1 MEERRERIPVFFVD
15 GFLDSGKTSF
25 IIDTIKNDS
34 KDYNVRSLLLCCEQG
49 EVEYEEKF
57 LKDTLTTVKY
67 FESQD
72 EFDYRKISEYIKESN
87 PDRVIVELNGMW
99 DLTKIQL
106 PRILQVVQFMT
117 LFDAQTFPEYFNN
130 MRQMVVDMIKRSSVA
145 CFTKSTSDDFIK
157 PYESALKLA
166 SSKCV
171 YMIADKDFQGHPAF
185 EEVMPYDWEGDTIT
199 LKDDDYP
206 AFYIDTFEHKERYDG
221 KTLDFDCVAVK
232 SKILA
237 KNQFIAGRFIMNC
250 CANDI
255 QLYGF
260 LVDDD
265 MGLKIKDR
273 ATMHI
278 KAKVAY
284 VWSDEYQEEE
294 LVLKPIEIIEVRGK
308 DLSKVLD
315 LTSRN

>member
-1 MEERRERIPVFFVD
+1 MEEQRQRIPVFFVD

-49 EVEYEEKF
+49 EVEYEEQF

-166 SSKCV
+166 SSKCM

-185 EEVMPYDWEGDTIT
+185 EEAMPYDWEGDTIT

-206 AFYIDTFEHKERYDG
+206 PFYIDTFEHKERYEG
-221 KTLDFDCVAVK
+221 KVLDFDCVAVK

-260 LVDDD
+260 LVDGDL
-265 MGLKIKDR
+265 GLKIKDR
-273 ATMHI
+273 ATMHV
-278 KAKVAY
+278 KAKIEY
-284 VWSDEYQEEE
+284 VWSDEYKEEE
-294 LVLKPIEIIEVRGK
+294 LVLKPIELIEVRGK

-315 LTSRN
+315 LTGN

>member
-1 MEERRERIPVFFVD
+1 MEETRQRIPVFFID

-34 KDYNVRSLLLCCEQG
+34 QDYNVRSLLLVCEQG

-67 FESQD
+67 FNSQE

-87 PDRVIVELNGMW
+87 PDRVIIELNGMW

-106 PRILQVVQFMT
+106 PRILQVAQFMT
-117 LFDAQTFPEYFNN
+117 IMDATTFPQYFNN
-130 MRQMVVDMIKRSSVA
+130 MRQMVTDMIKRSNVV
-145 CFTKSTSDDFIK
+145 CFTKSESDDFIK
-157 PYESALKLA
+157 PYENALKLA
-166 SSKCV
+166 SNKCI
-171 YMIADKDFQGHPAF
+171 YMIADKEFQGHPAF
-185 EEVMPYDWEGDTIT
+185 EEEMPYNWDTDTIN
-199 LKDDDYP
+199 LNDDDYP
-206 AFYIDTFEHKERYDG
+206 PFYIDTFEHKDRYEG
-221 KTLDFDCVAVK
+221 KTIDFDCCAVK

-260 LVDDD
+260 LVDGDL
-265 MGLKIKDR
+265 GLKIKDR
-273 ATMHI
+273 STIHI
-278 KAKVAY
+278 KAKINY
-284 VWSDEYQEEE
+284 VWSDEYNEEE
-294 LVLKPIEIIEVRGK
+294 LVLTPIEIIEVRGK
-308 DLSKVLD
+308 DLSTVLD
-315 LTSRN
+315 LTQG

>member
-49 EVEYEEKF
+49 EVEYEEQF

-67 FESQD
+67 FESQE

-130 MRQMVVDMIKRSSVA
+130 MRQMVVDMIKRSNVA

-166 SSKCV
+166 SSKCI
-171 YMIADKDFQGHPAF
+171 YMIADKEFQGHPAF

-206 AFYIDTFEHKERYDG
+206 TFYIDTFEHKERYDG

-260 LVDDD
+260 LVDGDL
-265 MGLKIKDR
+265 GLKIKDR

-278 KAKVAY
+278 KAKVSY

-315 LTSRN
+315 LTSGN

>member
-1 MEERRERIPVFFVD
+1 MENTRQRIPVFFID

-34 KDYNVRSLLLCCEQG
+34 ADYNVRTLLLACEQG

-67 FESQD
+67 FESQE

-106 PRILQVVQFMT
+106 PRILQVAQFMT
-117 LFDAQTFPEYFNN
+117 IFDSTTFPEYFNN
-130 MRQMVVDMIKRSSVA
+130 MRQMVVDMIKRSNVV

-157 PYESALKLA
+157 PYENALKLA
-166 SSKCV
+166 SSKCI

-185 EEVMPYDWEGDTIT
+185 EEKMPFDWEGNEIT
-199 LKDDDYP
+199 LNDDDYP
-206 AFYIDTFEHKERYDG
+206 AFYVDTFEHKERYDG
-221 KTLDFDCVAVK
+221 KIIDFDCVAVK

-237 KNQFIAGRFIMNC
+237 KHQFIAGRFIMNC

-260 LVDDD
+260 LVDGDLGKSFKD
-265 MGLKIKDR
+265 RTTIHVKAKIK
-273 ATMHI
+273 
-278 KAKVAY
+278 Y
-284 VWSDEYQEEE
+284 VWSQEYEEEE
-294 LVLKPIEIIEVRGK
+294 LVLEPIELIEVRGK

-315 LTSRN
+315 LTGN